1 MQNIKM
7 WAAIKPLANIKMYQ
21 GVRVLTDGVIHRE
34 TKKIKKRL
42 KTHLYNY
49 AFMFIILIT
58 SNYCVSMLK
67 YIQKNMFFINI
78 FN

>member
-1 MQNIKM
+1 M
-7 WAAIKPLANIKMYQ
+7 
-21 GVRVLTDGVIHRE
+21 

-49 AFMFIILIT
+49 AFLFIILIT